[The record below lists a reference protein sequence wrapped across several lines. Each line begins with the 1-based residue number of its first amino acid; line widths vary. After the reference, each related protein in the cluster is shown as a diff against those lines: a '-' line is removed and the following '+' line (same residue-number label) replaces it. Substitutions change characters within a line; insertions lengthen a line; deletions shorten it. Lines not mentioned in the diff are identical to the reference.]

1 LETLLRTSPTS
12 FRPAVVIPA
21 YRRAEALSK
30 LLRSVNE
37 AEYPEE
43 GCTLIISLEGGVDE
57 VVVQVAEEFQF
68 NHGEKE
74 IVRHSEK
81 LGLKS
86 HIYTSAGYSQEF
98 GSVIV
103 LEDDLIVSPAYYFY
117 AVRALQA
124 YEHAESIAGIALY
137 AQRFNETAQLP
148 FEPMPSYYA
157 GYFMMLAC
165 SWGQAWTAGQWSS
178 YQKWREESSVPLQI
192 NDHRIPQNIRN
203 WPGESWK
210 REFNYYL
217 AETERTIF
225 YPYKSVSTN
234 SSHYGGENMSGTG
247 SLFEVPLVCL
257 PHGIDSLTFPESDEA
272 LISYDMYMEANGS
285 YVEKMTGFENNKIT
299 FDLYG
304 TKPVEMLQ
312 KKHWVFTSKETGNP
326 KRTYDLKRIPIEWNL
341 KDPLNDFSNH
351 AFFSLA
357 QSAKAAGFT
366 KKRWAYIQL
375 AIHLGANR
383 LDASRFILNNFIFH
397 LKKRLGI

>member
-1 LETLLRTSPTS
+1 LRTSPTS
-12 FRPAVVIPA
+12 YRPAVVIPA

-285 YVEKMTGFENNKIT
+285 YVEKMTGIKRDQIT
-299 FDLYG
+299 LDLYG
-304 TKPVEMLQ
+304 MKPEELLMNKSQFV
-312 KKHWVFTSKETGNP
+312 TSNITENP
-326 KRTYDLKRIPIEWNL
+326 IMGFPLIVKPMEENL
-341 KDPLNDFSNH
+341 KYPVKSNSE
-351 AFFSLA
+351 AFFSLVR
-357 QSAKAAGFT
+357 SGNAKHIRT
-366 KKRWAYIQL
+366 KKSCYISIAQYYTY
-375 AIHLGANR
+375 NR
-383 LDASRFILNNFIFH
+383 TDTKKFIVQN
-397 LKKRLGI
+397 LKQSLKNKL